1 MLVEQRRW
9 SPNDG
14 WQVVR
19 ESAGIAPQVVLVFG
33 SCARLETP
41 ALIEQVQRAY
51 PGAHL
56 VGCSTAG
63 EILDDWVFEDSVCAT
78 ALQFE
83 RTRLR
88 VVARDLP
95 SVGESAAVGE
105 QLARALEGPALSH
118 ILLFSEGV
126 RCDGAELL
134 RGMHAVLGANVGITG
149 GMAGDSVHYHR
160 TLLVADGEVRSQ
172 RVVAVGLY
180 GESLTVG
187 YGTLGGWDAFGPS
200 RLVTKSRASVVYEMD
215 GEPALDV
222 YQRYLG
228 QHANTLPA
236 SALLFPLSMRTD
248 GREGEIVR
256 TVCAVDH
263 DQRTL
268 TFAGAVP
275 QGAHLRLMKA
285 NVERLIDA
293 ASAAATVSTAQMDGT
308 TVELALLVSCVGRK
322 LLLRAYVDEE
332 VECVRNVLGPEAA
345 FVGFYS
351 YGEIAPLTP
360 GGPCEL
366 HNQTLTVTTFSE
378 R

>member
-9 SPNDG
+9 SQADG
-14 WQVVR
+14 WSVVR

-41 ALIEQVQRAY
+41 ALIEQVPEAY
-51 PGAHL
+51 PDAHL

-63 EILDDWVFEDSVCAT
+63 EILDDWVFDDTLCAT

-83 RTRLR
+83 HTQVR
-88 VVARDLP
+88 VVAHDHPSLRD
-95 SVGESAAVGE
+95 SAAVGE
-105 QLARALEGPALSH
+105 QLAQALQGQQLRH
-118 ILLFSEGV
+118 VLLLSEGV
-126 RCDGAELL
+126 QCDEAELL
-134 RGMHAVLGANVGITG
+134 RGMHAVLGAEVGITG

-160 TLLVADGEVRSQ
+160 TLLLADGELRAQ

-180 GESLTVG
+180 GDALTVG

-200 RLVTKSRASVVYEMD
+200 RLVTKSSGCLVHEMD

-222 YQRYLG
+222 NQRYLG
-228 QHANTLPA
+228 SHASTLPA
-236 SALLFPLSMRTD
+236 SSLLFPLSMRTE

-263 DQRTL
+263 DRRTL

-275 QGAHLRLMKA
+275 QGSHLRLLKA

-293 ASAAATVSTAQMDGT
+293 ASAAATLSTAHMDGT

-332 VECVRNVLGPEAA
+332 VECVRTVLGPDAA

-351 YGEIAPLTP
+351 YGEIAPLAAGT
-360 GGPCEL
+360 PCEL
-366 HNQTLTVTTFSE
+366 HN
-378 R
+378 